1 MTGLEIAGYTV
12 FAIGVAAAIFFGITA
27 IMRFV
32 AEKKEDESK
41 TIRQPKMYM
50 VVGVCGTA
58 IMLFAISLAM
68 FVPSISSNT
77 KEERFVASMLLSFIL
92 YLNEVVGI
100 IGTTWKV
107 ELKEDCFYY
116 TNMFAIKKRYGYDE
130 VRFKYINAGYRVYKG
145 KRYITTMTCMQEN
158 YDALEKTKRAYDKN
172 QKVKRA

>member
-41 TIRQPKMYM
+41 TIRQPKFYFLAGIC
-50 VVGVCGTA
+50 VTLIGLVIV
-58 IMLFAISLAM
+58 FLAM
-68 FVPSISSNT
+68 FVPSITSNT
-77 KEERFVASMLLSFIL
+77 TEERFTAGIMFSVLLYGGEII
-92 YLNEVVGI
+92 GI

-158 YDALEKTKRAYDKN
+158 YDALEKAKRAYDKS
-172 QKVKRA
+172 KK